1 VAQRVGP
8 AASWRSKILQLRAA
22 ACSHSRCAAMR
33 GEQTQNVRRGT
44 HTANQSMTCGTSMS
58 RDACVQTKDYRCSVL
73 WGKTTK
79 TTRPCSFYN
88 WNAFVA
94 PPHPPS
100 SARPAGC
107 RLPSQRERASFS
119 ARLFRLSPHENE
131 SSASPFPLP
140 YGAGPHRHTHC
151 IEAGIGRRFQWSALY
166 DAELE

>member
-94 PPHPPS
+94 PPHPA
-100 SARPAGC
+100 ARDLPAAAY
-107 RLPSQRERASFS
+107 LASGS
-119 ARLFRLSPHENE
+119 GPRSPHVCFGCLPTKTSHRPRLEMAMGTR
-131 SSASPFPLP
+131 SSIPRGEF
-140 YGAGPHRHTHC
+140 
-151 IEAGIGRRFQWSALY
+151 LY
-166 DAELE
+166 